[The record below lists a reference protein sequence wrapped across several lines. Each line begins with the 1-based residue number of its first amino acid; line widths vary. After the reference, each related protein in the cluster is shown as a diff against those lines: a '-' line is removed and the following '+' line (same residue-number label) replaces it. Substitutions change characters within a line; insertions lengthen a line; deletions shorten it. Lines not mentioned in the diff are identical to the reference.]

1 MNYNLSTNRININIY
16 NWLSLVL
23 RTTVDDDGHLLP
35 GQFVAHVV
43 QDGAAYEDGDES
55 NDMEEEVEED
65 EVEVV
70 ERFDIFTHDLFRYD
84 STWREEGGRGRRW
97 VGEG

>member
-1 MNYNLSTNRININIY
+1 MNYNLSTNRINKL
-16 NWLSLVL
+16 LSFV

-35 GQFVAHVV
+35 GQFVAHVME
-43 QDGAAYEDGDES
+43 DGAAYEDGDES

>member
-35 GQFVAHVV
+35 GQFVAHVME
-43 QDGAAYEDGDES
+43 DGAAYEDGDES